1 MAGDELSLMYQGVLE
16 KVLKDSSR
24 LPSLPDIAFKIRN
37 AIAAEN
43 TTADTL
49 TTLIA
54 KDPALTAHLI
64 KSAASPIYRRSVPPK
79 TLGEVIGMLGFSATN
94 SLVMLYSTRN
104 MLVLKGPVAKKLF
117 NHTWERLVV
126 KTALAS
132 FLAQKLGYRT
142 VEQVQM
148 AMLLTEVGSL
158 SVLSAMMDGEEAPD
172 ADIYFQMCREYSKSL
187 GVMLLEKWNVDATIV
202 NVLRQCGKWQ
212 ETWED
217 KLNLLDIA
225 NLALYY
231 TVLHT
236 VKEAKLPAL
245 ESLAVYQKIPAHLAT
260 CSKPNWLSL
269 ITEHEDEIKVIITSF
284 K

>member
-1 MAGDELSLMYQGVLE
+1 
-16 KVLKDSSR
+16 VLKD
-24 LPSLPDIAFKIRN
+24 A
-37 AIAAEN
+37 
-43 TTADTL
+43 
-49 TTLIA
+49 
-54 KDPALTAHLI
+54 
-64 KSAASPIYRRSVPPK
+64 
-79 TLGEVIGMLGFSATN
+79 
-94 SLVMLYSTRN
+94 
-104 MLVLKGPVAKKLF
+104 VAKKLF

-126 KTALAS
+126 KTAIAS
-132 FLAQKLGYRT
+132 FLAQKLGYRK
-142 VEQVQM
+142 VDQVQM

-158 SVLSAMMDGEEAPD
+158 SVLSAMIDSDGALDVE
-172 ADIYFQMCREYSKSL
+172 IYFQMCREYSKTL
-187 GVMLLEKWNVDATIV
+187 GGILLEKWNVDATIV
-202 NVLRQCGKWQ
+202 KVLRQCGQWE

-245 ESLAVYQKIPAHLAT
+245 ESLVAYKKIPEAMNK

-269 ITEHEDEIKVIITSF
+269 ITENEDEIKIIINSF